1 MSVSATEVA
10 SDEDARSLGA
20 GHRCH
25 TAGMGDETTVNDD
38 VVNGLTNLVLAA
50 LSDPERGVHIETALA
65 MAGATA
71 GALVLR
77 AAVGDGL
84 DSLEPGSPVLA
95 DAVNE
100 AGPDLLHFTAS
111 AAAQLGLAWQPQ
123 EPQFREGHEP
133 LHGPTEL
140 VAMLEGPAV
149 VLFERFAVP
158 ADERPRYLL
167 LAALRLMQMADGV
180 VDPTVAAE
188 TIIWS
193 LVVGSKTVPPPR

>member
-1 MSVSATEVA
+1 
-10 SDEDARSLGA
+10 
-20 GHRCH
+20 
-25 TAGMGDETTVNDD
+25 MGDAMAVDDD
-38 VVNGLTNLVLAA
+38 VVNGLSNLVIAA
-50 LSDPERGVHIETALA
+50 LNDPERGVHIETALA

-77 AAVGDGL
+77 AAVGGAL

-100 AGPDLLHFTAS
+100 VGPALLDFTAR
-111 AAAQLGLAWQPQ
+111 AAAQLGLAWRP
-123 EPQFREGHEP
+123 EDPRFRDGHEP

-140 VAMLEGPAV
+140 VALLEGPAG
-149 VLFERFAVP
+149 VLFDRFAVA

-180 VDPTVAAE
+180 VDPTVASE
-188 TIIWS
+188 TIVWS